1 MKQHE
6 ETRTTKDGQ
15 KIKGI
20 LSDKY
25 NYNKEKAR
33 ETAKEWQTDQT
44 AKSWGEIAT
53 ECDKLRKL
61 AKYHGL
67 IKEFKQS
74 GII

>member
-6 ETRTTKDGQ
+6 ETMTTKDGQ
-15 KIKGI
+15 KIKVI
-20 LSDKY
+20 LIDKY

-53 ECDKLRKL
+53 ECDKLHKL
-61 AKYHGL
+61 AKYYGL
-67 IKEFKQS
+67 INEFKQN